1 MARTLDAKCRMC
13 RRAGTKLFLK
23 GERCFTPKCAIVK
36 RNYPPGVQGAK
47 RARPRLTSYA
57 TQLKEK
63 QKCHHHYRIS
73 EKQMSNYFAKAVRK
87 QGDTGLF
94 MHQMLEQRLDNAVY
108 RLGLARSRDEAR
120 QDVGHGFILVNGKK
134 VSIPSYQTK
143 VGDRITLKKGAELSK
158 RFQDLPQMQEKEQER
173 LPSWLIRE
181 SQFEGKIVGIPQGD
195 DLAAPFDMKLIVEFY
210 SR

>member
-57 TQLKEK
+57 IQLKEK

-73 EKQMSNYFAKAVRK
+73 EKQMSNYFTKAVRK

-94 MHQMLEQRLDNAVY
+94 MQQMLEQRLDNAVY

-120 QDVGHGFILVNGKK
+120 QTVGHGFILVNGRK
-134 VSIPSYQTK
+134 VSIPSYQAK
-143 VGDRITLKKGAELSK
+143 VGDRITLKKGAETSK
-158 RFQDLPQMQEKEQER
+158 RFQELPQLQDKESEK

-181 SQFEGKIVGIPQGD
+181 SQFEGKVVGLPQGD
-195 DLAAPFDMKLIVEFY
+195 DLAAPFDMKIIVEFY